1 MESSV
6 SFFSPPPSPS
16 VAPIPVAST
25 FELTLCPELDLS
37 VIVSP
42 ARTQP
47 KRETKEQA
55 RRKTDK
61 KVCFKEAVV
70 VKVTPEP
77 QIPLISDAPPQ
88 QPTNCQRRW
97 RDKHHGSQKLKNGAQ
112 NQRVEPPTAVS
123 IDHPDS
129 LEEVEL
135 NTTLAVKAELLAL
148 QGAEFNTHKAIQE
161 TLQKVEQMKKQI
173 NYKAMQGTNVS
184 RSQTVFTSLVSV
196 DVPESQ
202 LISHAIKDRLV
213 LAPPPRSPDNKA
225 AESPSPLI
233 FLTPDLFRQKPLP
246 LDEEPV
252 SSHPIPAPYPA
263 SSTFDLY
270 RRRNRWEA
278 AP

>member
-173 NYKAMQGTNVS
+173 NYKAMQAKENLQS
-184 RSQTVFTSLVSV
+184 RRNACFG
-196 DVPESQ
+196 DVGGNRSAQRKPTQARGEHPNSTQ
-202 LISHAIKDRLV
+202 AV
-213 LAPPPRSPDNKA
+213 PGFEPRSS
-225 AESPSPLI
+225 EL
-233 FLTPDLFRQKPLP
+233 
-246 LDEEPV
+246 
-252 SSHPIPAPYPA
+252 
-263 SSTFDLY
+263 
-270 RRRNRWEA
+270 
-278 AP
+278 